1 MEHDMQGIIR
11 DLDNVMFD
19 LTEGRVYVAMK
30 DLECIISDLI
40 EIEKEGNDG
49 E

>member
-1 MEHDMQGIIR
+1 MELDMEELTK

-19 LTEGRVYVAMK
+19 LTEGRIYVAMK
-30 DLECIISDLI
+30 DLENIISDLKSLV
-40 EIEKEGNDG
+40 KEY